1 MGLLWWK
8 QPWRTWEHSCCVS
21 TAPHSPR
28 ESGLKTTWPSRQ
40 NPRNKSQETESRLS
54 IYQNPVEI
62 PVVKAGSNQVK
73 ALIPGEIL
81 PHISLQRVIFRTSVS
96 NSHLSVNRGHQK
108 RTPSVCFWRVST
120 SCFHWFPKVMHACYK
135 NINKENRKFP
145 LQIPPIPATRQITD
159 GFCSGSFQTS
169 ASIYI
174 YMSVYIH
181 ILFFPTK
188 LYSTI
193 CSHHQMTYH
202 QSLWTYR
209 ERSVFKEL
217 LSFWLQLK

>member
-1 MGLLWWK
+1 MEGLGAQLL
-8 QPWRTWEHSCCVS
+8 CL
-21 TAPHSPR
+21 HSPSQPQGKWFENHLTQQTEPPKW
-28 ESGLKTTWPSRQ
+28 ESGNRISTLNLPKPSW
-40 NPRNKSQETESRLS
+40 NPSS
-54 IYQNPVEI
+54 
-62 PVVKAGSNQVK
+62 KAGSHQVK

-108 RTPSVCFWRVST
+108 RTPSVCFWRIST

-169 ASIYI
+169 ANIYI

-181 ILFFPTK
+181 ILFSPTK

-202 QSLWTYR
+202 QNLWTYI

-217 LSFWLQLK
+217 LRFWLQLK